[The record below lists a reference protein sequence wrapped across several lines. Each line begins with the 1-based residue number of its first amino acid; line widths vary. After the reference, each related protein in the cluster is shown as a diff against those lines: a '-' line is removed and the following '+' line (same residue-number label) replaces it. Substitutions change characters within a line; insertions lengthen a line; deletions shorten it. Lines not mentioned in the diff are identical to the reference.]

1 MCLGKVLLILKQWC
15 CVLAQVKEK
24 IIVNVIWK
32 GKSELETNIR
42 GAKLT
47 IRTVE
52 EEERGPT
59 APELLLAAVGS
70 SLATEMLKE
79 ARKMRIPIN
88 NVEIKVKGVKTGKK
102 IPRFTD
108 INVQVS
114 TTTAQDEDTK
124 KLQELVR
131 RLERNSIVC
140 NTLKEQTKIRIKTT
154 FET

>member
-1 MCLGKVLLILKQWC
+1 MCLGKMLLILKEWC
-15 CVLAQVKEK
+15 CVLVQVKEK

-79 ARKMRIPIN
+79 ARKMRIPID

>member
-1 MCLGKVLLILKQWC
+1 MLLILKQWC

-32 GKSELETNIR
+32 GKSELEANIR

-114 TTTAQDEDTK
+114 STTAQDEDVK

>member
-1 MCLGKVLLILKQWC
+1 M
-15 CVLAQVKEK
+15 AQVKEK

-88 NVEIKVKGVKTGKK
+88 NVEIKVKGVKSSKK

-114 TTTAQDEDTK
+114 TTTAQDEDAK

>member
-1 MCLGKVLLILKQWC
+1 VCLGKMLLILKQWC

-24 IIVNVIWK
+24 IIVNVVWK
-32 GKSELETNIR
+32 GKSELEANIR

-79 ARKMRIPIN
+79 ARKMRIPID

-114 TTTAQDEDTK
+114 TITAHDEDVK

>member
-1 MCLGKVLLILKQWC
+1 VCLGKMLLILKEWC
-15 CVLAQVKEK
+15 CVLVQVKEK

-79 ARKMRIPIN
+79 ARKMRIPID
-88 NVEIKVKGVKTGKK
+88 NVEIKVKGVKSGKK

-114 TTTAQDEDTK
+114 TTTAQDEDAK

>member
-1 MCLGKVLLILKQWC
+1 MCLGKMLLILKQWC

-88 NVEIKVKGVKTGKK
+88 NVEIKVKGVKSSKK

-114 TTTAQDEDTK
+114 TTTAQDEDAK

>member
-1 MCLGKVLLILKQWC
+1 MCLGKMLLILKQWC

-32 GKSELETNIR
+32 GKSELEANIR

-131 RLERNSIVC
+131 RLERNSVVC

>member
-1 MCLGKVLLILKQWC
+1 MCSVKMLLTLKQRC
-15 CVLAQVKEK
+15 CVLVKAKEK
-24 IIVNVIWK
+24 IIVNVAWK
-32 GKSELETNIR
+32 GRSELEANIR
-42 GAKLT
+42 GAKLA

-52 EEERGPT
+52 EEKRGPT
-59 APELLLAAVGS
+59 ASELLLAALGS
-70 SLATEMLKE
+70 SLATELLKE
-79 ARKMRIPIN
+79 ARKMRIPID
-88 NVEIKVKGVKTGKK
+88 NVEIKVKGIQTSKK

-114 TTTAQDEDTK
+114 TTTAHDEDAK

-131 RLERNSIVC
+131 RLEKNSIVC

>member
-1 MCLGKVLLILKQWC
+1 MLLILKQWC

-88 NVEIKVKGVKTGKK
+88 NVEIKVKGVKSSKK

-114 TTTAQDEDTK
+114 TTTAQDEDAK

>member
-1 MCLGKVLLILKQWC
+1 MCLGKMLLILKEWC
-15 CVLAQVKEK
+15 CVLVQVKEK

-88 NVEIKVKGVKTGKK
+88 NVEIKVKGVKSSKK

-114 TTTAQDEDTK
+114 TTTAQDEDAK

>member
-1 MCLGKVLLILKQWC
+1 VCLGKMLLILKQWC

-32 GKSELETNIR
+32 GKSELEANIR

-79 ARKMRIPIN
+79 ARKMRIPID

>member
-1 MCLGKVLLILKQWC
+1 MCLGKMLLILKQWC

-32 GKSELETNIR
+32 GKSELEANIR

-79 ARKMRIPIN
+79 ARKMRIPID

>member
-1 MCLGKVLLILKQWC
+1 VCLGKMLLILKQWC

-88 NVEIKVKGVKTGKK
+88 NVEIKVKGVKSSKK

-114 TTTAQDEDTK
+114 TTTAQDEDAK

>member
-1 MCLGKVLLILKQWC
+1 M
-15 CVLAQVKEK
+15 AQVKEK

-32 GKSELETNIR
+32 GKSELEANIR
-42 GAKLT
+42 GEKLT

-79 ARKMRIPIN
+79 ARKMRIPID

-114 TTTAQDEDTK
+114 TTTAQDEDVK

>member
-1 MCLGKVLLILKQWC
+1 VCLGKVLLILKQWC

-88 NVEIKVKGVKTGKK
+88 NVEIKVKGVKSSKK

-114 TTTAQDEDTK
+114 ITTAQDEDAK

>member
-1 MCLGKVLLILKQWC
+1 MLLILKQWC

-24 IIVNVIWK
+24 IIVNVVWK
-32 GKSELETNIR
+32 GKSELEANIR

-79 ARKMRIPIN
+79 ARKMRIPID

-114 TTTAQDEDTK
+114 TITAHDEDVK

>member
-88 NVEIKVKGVKTGKK
+88 NVEIKVKGVKSSKK

-114 TTTAQDEDTK
+114 ITTAQDEDAK

>member
-1 MCLGKVLLILKQWC
+1 MYSVKMLLTLKQRC
-15 CVLAQVKEK
+15 CVLVQAKEK
-24 IIVNVIWK
+24 IIVNVVWK
-32 GKSELETNIR
+32 GRSELEANIR

-59 APELLLAAVGS
+59 ASELLLTALGS
-70 SLATEMLKE
+70 SLATELLKE
-79 ARKMRIPIN
+79 ARKMRIPID
-88 NVEIKVKGVKTGKK
+88 NVEIKVKGIQTGKK

-114 TTTAQDEDTK
+114 TTTAHNEDAK

-131 RLERNSIVC
+131 RLEKNSIVC

-154 FET
+154 FEI

>member
-1 MCLGKVLLILKQWC
+1 M
-15 CVLAQVKEK
+15 AQVKEK

-32 GKSELETNIR
+32 GKSELEANIR

>member
-1 MCLGKVLLILKQWC
+1 MLLILKQWC

-32 GKSELETNIR
+32 GKSELEANIR

-79 ARKMRIPIN
+79 ARKMRIPID
-88 NVEIKVKGVKTGKK
+88 NVEIKVKGVKSGKK

-114 TTTAQDEDTK
+114 TTTAQDEDAK

>member
-1 MCLGKVLLILKQWC
+1 VCLGKMLLILKQWC
-15 CVLAQVKEK
+15 CILAQVKEK

-32 GKSELETNIR
+32 GKSELEANIR

-70 SLATEMLKE
+70 SLATGMLKE
-79 ARKMRIPIN
+79 ARKMRIPID

-131 RLERNSIVC
+131 RLERNSVVC

>member
-1 MCLGKVLLILKQWC
+1 MCLGKMLLILKQWC

-32 GKSELETNIR
+32 GKSELEANIR

-70 SLATEMLKE
+70 SLATKMLKE
-79 ARKMRIPIN
+79 ARKMRIPID

>member
-88 NVEIKVKGVKTGKK
+88 NVEIKVKGVKSSKK

>member
-32 GKSELETNIR
+32 GKSELEANIR
-42 GAKLT
+42 GEKLT

-114 TTTAQDEDTK
+114 TTTAQDEDVK

>member
-1 MCLGKVLLILKQWC
+1 MLLILKEWC
-15 CVLAQVKEK
+15 CVLVQVKEK

-79 ARKMRIPIN
+79 ARKMRIPID
-88 NVEIKVKGVKTGKK
+88 NVEIKVKGVKSGKK

>member
-32 GKSELETNIR
+32 GKSELEANIR

-70 SLATEMLKE
+70 SLATKMLKE
-79 ARKMRIPIN
+79 ARKMRIPID

>member
-47 IRTVE
+47 IGTVE

-114 TTTAQDEDTK
+114 TTTAQDEDAK

-154 FET
+154 VET

>member
-1 MCLGKVLLILKQWC
+1 VCLGKVLLILKQWC

>member
-1 MCLGKVLLILKQWC
+1 VCLGKVLLILKQWC

-32 GKSELETNIR
+32 GKSELEANIR

-70 SLATEMLKE
+70 SLATKMLKE
-79 ARKMRIPIN
+79 ARKMRIPID

>member
-1 MCLGKVLLILKQWC
+1 MCLGKMLLILKQWC

-24 IIVNVIWK
+24 IIVNVVWK
-32 GKSELETNIR
+32 GKSELEANIR

-79 ARKMRIPIN
+79 ARKMRIPID

-114 TTTAQDEDTK
+114 TITAHDEDVK

>member
-114 TTTAQDEDTK
+114 TTTAQDEDAK

>member
-1 MCLGKVLLILKQWC
+1 MCLGKMLLILKQWC

-32 GKSELETNIR
+32 GKNELETNIR

-47 IRTVE
+47 IRTVK

-79 ARKMRIPIN
+79 ARKMRIPID

-114 TTTAQDEDTK
+114 TTTAQDEDAK

-131 RLERNSIVC
+131 RLERNSVVC

>member
-47 IRTVE
+47 IGTVE